1 MTAQQ
6 RDMVDQIL
14 RNAPF
19 DLGGD
24 VAAQRPILEQMLTAV
39 YLTRPG
45 DSAHYRDVLN
55 RLAAQASDIGE
66 TTASLERFLHAT
78 A

>member
-14 RNAPF
+14 RTAPF

-24 VAAQRPILEQMLTAV
+24 FAAQRPILEQMLT
-39 YLTRPG
+39 TQPCRPM
-45 DSAHYRDVLN
+45 SA
-55 RLAAQASDIGE
+55 
-66 TTASLERFLHAT
+66 
-78 A
+78 